1 MLRPTHRSG
10 KKLVLL
16 ALVVVAVIGIVT
28 AGVAL
33 GPRLLAQRGKA
44 AAKGQPTAGQARAD
58 KAAEK
63 GEKEGKEEEAAVV
76 ALGDFLVNLR
86 SQTGLRYL
94 RTEVSVSLSGLGKEG
109 KGGGHGEGAAKKSV
123 LTEGEVAVA
132 RDRVVAVLSA
142 STFEQLRTPEGRTGL
157 KQQLQAN
164 LQQALPKYQVTE
176 VLLTS
181 FVMQ

>member
-1 MLRPTHRSG
+1 MLRPTRRSG

-44 AAKGQPTAGQARAD
+44 ATKGQPTAGQAQAD
-58 KAAEK
+58 KAT
-63 GEKEGKEEEAAVV
+63 EKEGKEKEAAVV

-164 LQQALPKYQVTE
+164 LQQALSKYQVTE